1 MKPNIIS
8 ISGKAGAGKDLVGK
22 IIQYLTCK
30 NENKDSLWSKEAFF
44 GNHIEATYW
53 LELYSDFKIKKFG
66 APIKQI
72 ASIMTGIPI
81 EKMETQEDKKVIL
94 GEEWNKVEWIVN
106 VANPSYCEP
115 YIRFNQQMTL
125 RKLLQYIGDVML
137 QIHPDWLLNVMFR
150 DYLIHIK
157 EYNEIID
164 NCVLYTKY
172 YPSWIITDMRKPNEY
187 NKVKEY
193 NGKCIKVIKTGQIST
208 DNHISETAL
217 DNETEWD
224 YIIEAE
230 HGDIDSLIRQV
241 KEMLIKFEIL

>member
-81 EKMETQEDKKVIL
+81 QKMETQEDKEVVLGDEWSKSCSLNNCDACREESKCKVMFVD
-94 GEEWNKVEWIVN
+94 NKYN
-106 VANPSYCEP
+106 KLSM
-115 YIRFNQQMTL
+115 R
-125 RKLLQYIGDVML
+125 RLLQRIGDQML
-137 QIHPDWLLNVMFR
+137 QIHPDWLLNVMFK
-150 DYLIHIK
+150 DYK
-157 EYNEIID
+157 TECDFD
-164 NCVLYTKY
+164 NNTPMNKN
-172 YPSWIITDMRKPNEY
+172 WIITDMRKPNEY